1 MLLGVIVTL
10 ADVVMQLY
18 AEENCSGIS
27 TLISRAYAQCLTFSF
42 LFNSLL
48 MSSRMY
54 RKNILEVENQVNVSV
69 PVIYLFIVLIWFP
82 LTKSSISELSLS
94 LRTVSWLGASAKKLK
109 VFFFVPFK
117 KSLPK
122 EYVMRLG
129 QPTRV
134 FLEVSILFRDL
145 LQWKVGL

>member
-54 RKNILEVENQVNVSV
+54 RKKYSGGREPSKCQRPCHLPLHCPYLVS
-69 PVIYLFIVLIWFP
+69 
-82 LTKSSISELSLS
+82 S
-94 LRTVSWLGASAKKLK
+94 
-109 VFFFVPFK
+109 
-117 KSLPK
+117 
-122 EYVMRLG
+122 
-129 QPTRV
+129 
-134 FLEVSILFRDL
+134 D
-145 LQWKVGL
+145 